1 MRGGHKSTVVNARIG
16 PSCGFNQLTD
26 QLRILVLKFNETMF
40 ASETLADFA
49 AKVQAQGFRLT
60 SLPVSL
66 ENDKYW
72 LALC

>member
-1 MRGGHKSTVVNARIG
+1 MNARIG

-26 QLRILVLKFNETMF
+26 QLRILVLKFNETLF

-49 AKVQAQGFRLT
+49 AKIQVQGFWLT

-72 LALC
+72 QALC